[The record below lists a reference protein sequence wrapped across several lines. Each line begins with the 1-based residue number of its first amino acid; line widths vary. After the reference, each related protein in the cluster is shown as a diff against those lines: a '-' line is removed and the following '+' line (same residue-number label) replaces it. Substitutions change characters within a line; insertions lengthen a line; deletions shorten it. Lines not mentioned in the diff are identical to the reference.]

1 VKKPL
6 ALAYGI
12 LTHIIGIG
20 SLVYFGFWVYRVGVP
35 KTVDSGDPGNRAVA
49 FAVDTILLT
58 IFCAAH
64 SIFARSS
71 VKAWMRRSIPF
82 LYERAT
88 YCLFFGALLFAVCFL
103 WRPIPQVVWRITS
116 PAGVNT
122 MLALFAFFWIAHFG
136 ALFWMGYAEFF
147 GLRQTWFAAKGEE
160 YRPPAP
166 MTKRDFAVSHVIL
179 IVSLMLLPWATPV
192 MSVGQL
198 YYCIFLAT
206 YDLIGAWLSARDM
219 SDVPEPLPDALSE
232 PVTS

>member
-1 VKKPL
+1 MKKPL
-6 ALAYGI
+6 ALVYGI
-12 LTHIIGIG
+12 ITHIIGIG
-20 SLVYFGFWVYRVGVP
+20 SLVYFGFWVYRFGVA
-35 KTVDSGDPGNRAVA
+35 KTVDSGDPGNRVVA
-49 FAVDTILLT
+49 FAVDTILLAV
-58 IFCAAH
+58 FCAAH

-88 YCLFFGALLFAVCFL
+88 YCLLFGLLLFAVCFL
-103 WRPIPQVVWRITS
+103 WRPIPQVLWRITS

-147 GLRQTWFAAKGEE
+147 GLRQTWFAARGEA
-160 YRPPAP
+160 YRPPVP
-166 MTKRDFAVSHVIL
+166 MTRRDFAISHVIL

-219 SDVPEPLPDALSE
+219 SDVPDPVPDAL
-232 PVTS
+232 VATQ